1 MTRLRWWGEAA
12 TADQAAEPLVF
23 HPNDRWRVFAD
34 QCERAQNFGK
44 HSDVNK
50 GSLNLQAPN
59 EAMPDLEDHPGNQ
72 PTGATTFVPDSIAL
86 PTESQSLWSAIR
98 ESLRGSHRD
107 YTKGPIGR
115 SIIMLAIPMVLEMCM
130 ESIFAVV
137 DIKWVSY
144 LGPDAMATVGLT
156 ESLLTLMYAIAIG
169 LSIGATATVARRIGE
184 KNPDGAARAAIQALG
199 LGLIVSTVI
208 ALIGAPLAPKLLSI
222 MGASPE
228 VVAQG
233 WGFTAVM
240 LAGNVTIMMLFMINA
255 IFRGAGDA
263 AIAMRVLWL
272 ANAIN
277 IVLGPCFIFGLGPF
291 PKLGIVGAAVAT
303 NIGRGAGALYA
314 FSRLIRSERFEIKRH
329 HFRLEPDIMLRLV
342 RLSATG
348 TFQVFIGMA
357 SWIGLVR
364 TISSFGTDV
373 VAGYIVGIRVI
384 LFALLPSWGMSNAA
398 ATMVGQAL
406 GAKNPERAERAVWL
420 AGFYNM
426 IFLGGVGLVFVVLA
440 RQIIGLF
447 TTDPNVVPYGV
458 DCLRIVAS
466 GFLFYAW
473 GMVITQSFNGAGDT
487 WTPTIINLFVFWL
500 WELPLAYV
508 LAIVLGFGP
517 RGVFLA
523 ITIAFSTLAI
533 VSAIVFRRGK
543 WKTKAV

>member
-1 MTRLRWWGEAA
+1 MSESEGLPITTDFGEPTAA
-12 TADQAAEPLVF
+12 PAV
-23 HPNDRWRVFAD
+23 
-34 QCERAQNFGK
+34 
-44 HSDVNK
+44 
-50 GSLNLQAPN
+50 
-59 EAMPDLEDHPGNQ
+59 
-72 PTGATTFVPDSIAL
+72 ATDP
-86 PTESQSLWSAIR
+86 EGLWSAIR

-107 YTKGPIGR
+107 YTQGPIGR
-115 SIIMLAIPMVLEMCM
+115 SIILLAIPMVLEMCM

-184 KNPDGAARAAIQALG
+184 KNPDGAARAAIQALA

-208 ALIGAPLAPKLLSI
+208 ALVGAPLAPKLLSL

-303 NIGRGAGALYA
+303 NIGRGTGALYA
-314 FSRLIRSERFEIKRH
+314 FSRLVRSGGRFNIQRH
-329 HFRLEPDIMLRLV
+329 HFRLEPAIMLRLV

-406 GAKNPERAERAVWL
+406 GAKNPDRAERAVWL

-426 IFLGGVGLVFVVLA
+426 IFLGSVGLVFVLLA
-440 RQIIGLF
+440 PQIIGLF
-447 TTDPNVVPYGV
+447 TSDPNVVPHGV

-508 LAIVLGFGP
+508 LAIVFGFGP

-523 ITIAFSTLAI
+523 ITIAFSTLAV

-543 WKTKAV
+543 WKRKVV

>member
-1 MTRLRWWGEAA
+1 MSDSEGLPITTEFVEPRTGAPAA
-12 TADQAAEPLVF
+12 AAEP
-23 HPNDRWRVFAD
+23 
-34 QCERAQNFGK
+34 
-44 HSDVNK
+44 
-50 GSLNLQAPN
+50 
-59 EAMPDLEDHPGNQ
+59 PG
-72 PTGATTFVPDSIAL
+72 
-86 PTESQSLWSAIR
+86 LWSAIR

-107 YTKGPIGR
+107 YTQGPIGR
-115 SIIMLAIPMVLEMCM
+115 SIVLLAISMVLEMCM

-156 ESLLTLMYAIAIG
+156 ESMLTLIYAIAIG
-169 LSIGATATVARRIGE
+169 LSIGATAMVARRIGE
-184 KNPDGAARAAIQALG
+184 HDTDGAARAAMQSVFLG
-199 LGLIVSTVI
+199 LLVAVIIGLG
-208 ALIGAPLAPKLLSI
+208 GAPLAPNLLAV

-228 VVAQG
+228 VIGRGA
-233 WGFTAVM
+233 GFTRIM
-240 LAGNVTIMMLFMINA
+240 LAGNGTVLMVFMINA

-272 ANAIN
+272 ANALN

-291 PKLGIVGAAVAT
+291 PKLGIAGAAVAT
-303 NIGRGAGALYA
+303 NIGRGTGAIYA
-314 FSRLIRSERFEIKRH
+314 FSRLIRKGGRFEITRR
-329 HFRLEPDIMLRLV
+329 HFRLETPIMGRLV
-342 RLSATG
+342 KLSGTG

-364 TISSFGTDV
+364 TISAFGTDAL
-373 VAGYIVGIRVI
+373 AGYIVGIRVI

-406 GAKNPERAERAVWL
+406 GAKKPERAERAVWR

-426 IFLGGVGLVFVVLA
+426 IFLGCVGLVFVVFA
-440 RQIIGLF
+440 RQIIWLF
-447 TTDPNVVPYGV
+447 TNDPAVMPYGV

-466 GFLFYAW
+466 GFLFYAY
-473 GMVITQSFNGAGDT
+473 GMVLTQSFNGAGDT

-508 LAIVLGFGP
+508 LAIVFHFGP

-523 ITIAFSTLAI
+523 ITIAFSTLAVI
-533 VSAIVFRRGK
+533 SAIFLRRGK
-543 WKTKAV
+543 WKPKGM

>member
-1 MTRLRWWGEAA
+1 MPDSEGLPTLTEVAAPPGNPSAETDNTDHGEAP
-12 TADQAAEPLVF
+12 Q
-23 HPNDRWRVFAD
+23 
-34 QCERAQNFGK
+34 G
-44 HSDVNK
+44 
-50 GSLNLQAPN
+50 
-59 EAMPDLEDHPGNQ
+59 
-72 PTGATTFVPDSIAL
+72 
-86 PTESQSLWSAIR
+86 LWSAIR
-98 ESLRGSHRD
+98 ESLRGSQRD

-137 DIKWVSY
+137 DIKYVSY
-144 LGPDAMATVGLT
+144 LGADAMATVGLT
-156 ESLLTLMYAIAIG
+156 ESLLTLLYALAIG
-169 LSIGATATVARRIGE
+169 LSIGVTATIARRVGE
-184 KNPDGAARAAIQALG
+184 NNPEGAARVAIQAIA
-199 LGLIVSTVI
+199 LGLIVSI
-208 ALIGAPLAPKLLSI
+208 IIGIIGAAFAPQLLSL
-222 MGASPE
+222 MGATPA
-228 VVAQG
+228 VVEQG
-233 WGFTAVM
+233 VGFTRVM

-277 IVLGPCFIFGLGPF
+277 IVLGPCFIFGWGPF
-291 PKLGIVGAAVAT
+291 PELGIVGAAVAT
-303 NIGRGAGALYA
+303 NIGRGTGALYA
-314 FSRLIRSERFEIKRH
+314 LNRLLRSDGRFEIRRH
-329 HFRLEPDIMLRLV
+329 HYRLEPDIMGKLI
-342 RLSATG
+342 RLSGVA
-348 TFQVFIGMA
+348 TFQVSIGMA

-373 VAGYIVGIRVI
+373 VAGYVVGIRVI

-406 GAKNPERAERAVWL
+406 GAGKPERAERAVWI

-426 IFLGGVGLVFVVLA
+426 IFLGLVGLIFVLFA
-440 RQIIGLF
+440 PQIISLF
-447 TTDPNVVPYGV
+447 THDPLVVPYGV
-458 DCLRIVAS
+458 DCLRIVAC

-508 LAIVLGFGP
+508 LAIVFDIGP

-533 VSAIVFRRGK
+533 VSALVFRRGK
-543 WKTKAV
+543 WKEKAV